1 MGVKLGYF
9 TVHNR
14 HGPFSIED
22 SLVSSVPESLRLDF
36 LAMLNSSKAYSTFV
50 CISLSCCSCL
60 RV

>member
-1 MGVKLGYF
+1 MGVKWGYLHH
-9 TVHNR
+9 VIR

-50 CISLSCCSCL
+50 CIHY
-60 RV
+60 RGVHV